1 MKKTTY
7 LLLVITIVLGML
19 LAGCGALAGCGS
31 QENNEGAA
39 GSTESSTQASAQADT
54 QPVTIDH
61 RYASKEEG
69 AKLLLGNEEYYDGF
83 SRNDLAYRT
92 QSQTGTME
100 EYKAFAKE
108 QVLDF
113 TEEQKEYLNQHLENI
128 AQRMTEKGYQIPK
141 TDQIVFISTT
151 MKEECDVLAYTHG
164 TQIYLDGATIDSYIG
179 DSEKDQKIEYV
190 LAHELFHCLTRC
202 NPVFRAD
209 MYQLIHFT
217 VQDEDFQIPPS
228 VEEYFISNPDVE
240 HHNAYATFEI
250 NGKKTD
256 CFMAFITTKHF
267 EKEGDRFFDSAA
279 AALVPID
286 GTDTYYLPEDASN
299 FDEILGKNTDY
310 VVDPEEC
317 MADNFGFLIAY
328 DKDGPEGKGYPNPE
342 IIEGIR
348 SYLQQ
353 EK

>member
-1 MKKTTY
+1 MKQKPY
-7 LLLVITIVLGML
+7 LLSVIIIVLGML
-19 LAGCGALAGCGS
+19 LAGCGAP
-31 QENNEGAA
+31 ENNESAA
-39 GSTESSTQASAQADT
+39 DSTEPGAQT
-54 QPVTIDH
+54 VTIDH

-69 AKLLLGNEEYYDGF
+69 TKLLLDNGDYYDGF

-100 EYKAFAKE
+100 EYQAFAKD

-113 TEEQKEYLNQHLENI
+113 TDQEKEYIDQHLENI
-128 AQRMTEKGYQIPK
+128 AKRMTEKGYRIPAM
-141 TDQIVFISTT
+141 DQIVFISTT

-164 TQIYLDGATIDSYIG
+164 TQIYLDGAAIDSYIG
-179 DSEKDQKIEYV
+179 KSENDQKIEYV

-202 NPVFRAD
+202 NPDFRAD
-209 MYQLIHFT
+209 MYKLIHFT
-217 VQDEDFQIPPS
+217 VQDEDFRIPPS
-228 VEEYFISNPDVE
+228 VEEYYISNPDVE

-250 NGKKTD
+250 NGRKTD
-256 CFMAFITTKHF
+256 CFMAFITTRHF
-267 EKEGDRFFDSAA
+267 EKEGDRFFDYAS

-286 GTDTYYLPEDASN
+286 GTDTYYLPEEASN

-328 DKDGPEGKGYPNPE
+328 DKDGPEDKGYPNPE

-348 SYLQQ
+348 SCLQQ
-353 EK
+353 KQ